1 MNAQKLVVKKKI
13 VTVAIVEES
22 GEIVLH
28 EIETTQK
35 ERYTEKQARELFP
48 DAKKVSILSTENRK
62 YDLTVDGNLIEQ
74 VMNEQY
80 PEPEKQEERGEN
92 E

>member
-13 VTVAIVEES
+13 VTVAVVEES

-35 ERYTEKQARELFP
+35 ERYREKQARELFP
-48 DAKKVSILSTENRK
+48 EAKKVSILSTENRK
-62 YDLTVDGNLIEQ
+62 YELTIDGELIEQ
-74 VMNEQY
+74 LMQEQY
-80 PEPEKQEERGEN
+80 PTNEKEESGN

>member
-1 MNAQKLVVKKKI
+1 MKAQNLVVKKKI
-13 VTVAIVEES
+13 VTVAVVEES
-22 GEIVLH
+22 GEITLH
-28 EIETTQK
+28 EIETSQSK
-35 ERYTEKQARELFP
+35 RYTEKQASDLFP
-48 DAKKVSILSTENRK
+48 EAKKVSILSTENRK

-74 VMNEQY
+74 LMNEQY

>member
-48 DAKKVSILSTENRK
+48 EAKKVSILSTENRK
-62 YDLTVDGNLIEQ
+62 YELTIDGELIEQ
-74 VMNEQY
+74 LMKEQY
-80 PEPEKQEERGEN
+80 PTNEKEESGN

>member
-13 VTVAIVEES
+13 VTVAVVEES

-35 ERYTEKQARELFP
+35 ERYREKQARELFP
-48 DAKKVSILSTENRK
+48 EAKKVSILSTENRK
-62 YDLTVDGNLIEQ
+62 YELTIDGELIEQ
-74 VMNEQY
+74 LMKEQY
-80 PEPEKQEERGEN
+80 LTNEKEESGN

>member
-13 VTVAIVEES
+13 VTVAVVEES

-35 ERYTEKQARELFP
+35 ERYREKKARELFP
-48 DAKKVSILSTENRK
+48 EAKKVSILSTENRK
-62 YDLTVDGNLIEQ
+62 YELTIDGELIEQ
-74 VMNEQY
+74 LMQEQY
-80 PEPEKQEERGEN
+80 PTNEKEESGN

>member
-13 VTVAIVEES
+13 VTVAVVEES

-28 EIETTQK
+28 EIETAQK

-48 DAKKVSILSTENRK
+48 EGKKVSILSTENRK
-62 YDLTVDGNLIEQ
+62 YELTIDGELIEQ
-74 VMNEQY
+74 LMQEQY
-80 PEPEKQEERGEN
+80 PTNEKEESGN

>member
-13 VTVAIVEES
+13 VTVAVVEES

-48 DAKKVSILSTENRK
+48 EAKKVSILSTENRK
-62 YDLTVDGNLIEQ
+62 YELTIDGELIEQ
-74 VMNEQY
+74 LMQEQY
-80 PEPEKQEERGEN
+80 PTNEKEESGN

>member
-13 VTVAIVEES
+13 VTLAIVEES
-22 GEIVLH
+22 GKIVLH

-62 YDLTVDGNLIEQ
+62 YELTIDGELIEQ
-74 VMNEQY
+74 LMKEQY
-80 PEPEKQEERGEN
+80 PTNEKEESGN

>member
-13 VTVAIVEES
+13 VTVAVVEES
-22 GEIVLH
+22 GKIVLH

-35 ERYTEKQARELFP
+35 ERYREKQARELFP

-62 YDLTVDGNLIEQ
+62 YELTIDGELIEQ
-74 VMNEQY
+74 LMQEQY
-80 PEPEKQEERGEN
+80 PTNEKEESGN